1 MKKVLYVGVL
11 GLLLFELANVYFIM
25 PMPGS
30 QRVRSID
37 VAYFL
42 YSWRWAFRL
51 VFGVLILAG
60 VRSAWLAP
68 GWKKW
73 LAPASLLLA
82 MGVAAVV
89 NLKMSADHMFVQ
101 PRTLSMQPAARNKVD
116 KNRLVV
122 GIELN
127 GDARAYPLQ
136 FIGYHHQVRDIVGE
150 KPVMVSYCTVCRSG
164 RVFAPIVDG
173 KLETFRLVGMDH
185 FNAMFEDQTSHTWW
199 RQANGEAIVGPKK
212 GEFLAELPSQQ
223 VTLEEWL
230 ALHPNSLIMQA
241 DPSLQDEYAK
251 DFAFENGTS
260 RKTLTGTDTISWH
273 EKAWVVGLTVN
284 GKSKAF
290 DWNRLRRENVINDEV
305 GGVPVVVV
313 LAADRTSFF
322 AFERPNATTVVE
334 LRGDSLV
341 ASGKTYALSGRGDSG
356 ALKMLSAY
364 QEFWHSWRSFHPGT
378 ETY

>member
-101 PRTLSMQPAARNKVD
+101 PRSLSMQPAARNKVD